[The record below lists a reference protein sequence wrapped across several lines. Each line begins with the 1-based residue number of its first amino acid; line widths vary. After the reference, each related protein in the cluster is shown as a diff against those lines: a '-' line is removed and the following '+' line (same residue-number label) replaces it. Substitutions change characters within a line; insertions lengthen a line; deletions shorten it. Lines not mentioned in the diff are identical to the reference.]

1 MPSQVFIPPEKPIPH
16 LWYGTVERGI
26 LLGQHAGVQ
35 DIFIFSPFGNG
46 KEVDAV
52 EKEAT
57 YCAQVRTDSISSQV
71 RNKPTCH
78 CVCVL
83 VFPLFSCNSPPRA
96 PVASSA
102 QSNPQHCSAHT
113 HRARLLILQCASH
126 SQTSIHTQTTCYVT
140 SPPLTHTAN
149 TAEGGLEAECSPT
162 THCKLKIN
170 QRWAWSALMCICV
183 NHRHKQREK

>member
-1 MPSQVFIPPEKPIPH
+1 MSRVMTLSCAESCNIYEINALYTYANSSVYTPRKTCITFVVQDSGKGGF
-16 LWYGTVERGI
+16 
-26 LLGQHAGVQ
+26 LGFLGHAGGQ

-96 PVASSA
+96 PVASS
-102 QSNPQHCSAHT
+102 NPQHCSAHT

-126 SQTSIHTQTTCYVT
+126 SQTSRHTQTTCYVT
-140 SPPLTHTAN
+140 SPLSLSLQTQPREDWKQSVLQQLTV
-149 TAEGGLEAECSPT
+149 S
-162 THCKLKIN
+162 
-170 QRWAWSALMCICV
+170 
-183 NHRHKQREK
+183 

>member
-113 HRARLLILQCASH
+113 HTEHGCLFCNVLLTHKQAYTHRQRAMSL
-126 SQTSIHTQTTCYVT
+126 
-140 SPPLTHTAN
+140 PPLSLTHT
-149 TAEGGLEAECSPT
+149 
-162 THCKLKIN
+162 HCKHSRGRTGSRVFSNNSL
-170 QRWAWSALMCICV
+170 
-183 NHRHKQREK
+183 

>member
-1 MPSQVFIPPEKPIPH
+1 MPSQVFIPPEKPIPR

-96 PVASSA
+96 PVCTVWSTALQCTHTPSTAAYFAMCFSLT
-102 QSNPQHCSAHT
+102 NKHT
-113 HRARLLILQCASH
+113 HTDNVLCHFPPSH
-126 SQTSIHTQTTCYVT
+126 SH
-140 SPPLTHTAN
+140 THTLQ
-149 TAEGGLEAECSPT
+149 TQPRED
-162 THCKLKIN
+162 
-170 QRWAWSALMCICV
+170 W
-183 NHRHKQREK
+183 KQSVLQQLTVSWR

>member
-1 MPSQVFIPPEKPIPH
+1 MPSQVFIPPEKPIPR

-78 CVCVL
+78 CLCISL
-83 VFPLFSCNSPPRA
+83 PSFLLQQPSLG
-96 PVASSA
+96 SSLHSLIHSTA
-102 QSNPQHCSAHT
+102 VHT
-113 HRARLLILQCASH
+113 HTEHGCLFCNVLLTHKQAYTHRQRAMSL
-126 SQTSIHTQTTCYVT
+126 
-140 SPPLTHTAN
+140 PPLSLTHTHTAN
-149 TAEGGLEAECSPT
+149 TTEGGLEAECSPT

-183 NHRHKQREK
+183 HHRHKQREK

>member
-1 MPSQVFIPPEKPIPH
+1 MPSQVFIPPEKPIPR

-96 PVASSA
+96 PVCTVWSTA
-102 QSNPQHCSAHT
+102 
-113 HRARLLILQCASH
+113 LQCTHTEHGCLFCNVLLTHKQAY
-126 SQTSIHTQTTCYVT
+126 TQTMCYVT
-140 SPPLTHTAN
+140 SPPLTHTH
-149 TAEGGLEAECSPT
+149 
-162 THCKLKIN
+162 THCKHNRGRTGSRVFSNNSL
-170 QRWAWSALMCICV
+170 
-183 NHRHKQREK
+183 

>member
-16 LWYGTVERGI
+16 LWYSTVERGI

-140 SPPLTHTAN
+140 SPPLSHTH
-149 TAEGGLEAECSPT
+149 
-162 THCKLKIN
+162 THCKHSRGRTGSRVFSNNSL
-170 QRWAWSALMCICV
+170 
-183 NHRHKQREK
+183 